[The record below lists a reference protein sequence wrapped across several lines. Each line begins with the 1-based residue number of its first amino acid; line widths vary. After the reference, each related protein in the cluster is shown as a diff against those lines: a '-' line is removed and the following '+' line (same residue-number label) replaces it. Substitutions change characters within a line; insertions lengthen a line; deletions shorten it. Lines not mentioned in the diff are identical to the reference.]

1 MKEIVISA
9 ATRTAIGKYQ
19 GSLSGVGA
27 IELGALAIK
36 ETIKRAGL
44 TPEQVERVVLG
55 ENIQLTRGGNPARR
69 VQMKAGWPIE
79 QDSYTIN
86 MNCASGMRAVI
97 AAAQDI
103 LLGERE
109 VIVAGGMECMSQSP
123 YVLEGARTGYRH
135 GNATM
140 YDFLADHI
148 LGDAGLMAEKMA
160 TTYGISREAQDE
172 WAYVSQSR
180 FAKAQTEGK
189 FKDEIFP
196 VEIPVKGGVKVF
208 DTDEHNRPETTIESL
223 AKLRPAFTKDGS
235 VTAGNSSGIND
246 GAAACVVTAAD
257 TAAKL
262 GLKPQAYIRGWESA
276 GVEPTL
282 FGIGPVPA
290 TQKLLKKT
298 GLKLSDIGLIEINEA
313 FAVQLVYGIRELG
326 LDPAIVNVNGGAVA
340 QGHAVGATGVVIMI
354 KLMNEMARRGVKYG
368 IATMCIGS
376 GQGMAVL
383 LENAR

>member
-1 MKEIVISA
+1 MKEIVLSA

-86 MNCASGMRAVI
+86 MNCASGMRAVV

-109 VIVAGGMECMSQSP
+109 VIVAGGMECMSQTP
-123 YVLEGARTGYRH
+123 YVLEQARTGYRH

-140 YDFLADHI
+140 FDFLADHV
-148 LGDAGLMAEKMA
+148 LGDAGGMAEKMA
-160 TTYGISREAQDE
+160 NTYGISRQDQDD
-172 WAYVSQSR
+172 WAYISQSR
-180 FAKAQTEGK
+180 FAKAQAEGK

-208 DTDEHNRPETTIESL
+208 DTDEHNRADTTLETL
-223 AKLRPAFTKDGS
+223 AKLKPAFAKDGS

-246 GAAACVVTAAD
+246 GSAACVVT
-257 TAAKL
+257 TAEKAGQL
-262 GLKPQAYIRGWESA
+262 GLKPQAYVRAWESV

-290 TQKLLKKT
+290 VQKLLQKT
-298 GLKLSDIGLIEINEA
+298 GLKLSDIGLVEMNEA
-313 FAVQLVYGIRELG
+313 FAVQIVAGIRQ
-326 LDPAIVNVNGGAVA
+326 LDLNPEIVNVNGGAVA
-340 QGHAVGATGVVIMI
+340 HGHPVGATGVIIMI

>member
-1 MKEIVISA
+1 LKEIVISS

-19 GSLSGVGA
+19 GSLANVGA

-55 ENIQLTRGGNPARR
+55 ENIQVTRGGNPARR
-69 VQMKAGWPIE
+69 VQMKAGWPVE
-79 QDSYTIN
+79 QDAYTIN
-86 MNCASGMRAVI
+86 MNCASGMRAVV
-97 AAAQDI
+97 AAAQDV
-103 LLGERE
+103 LLGERD
-109 VIVAGGMECMSQSP
+109 VIVAGGMECMSQTP
-123 YVLEGARTGYRH
+123 YLLENARNGFRH
-135 GNATM
+135 GNQVV
-140 YDFLADHI
+140 YDYLADHI
-148 LGDAGLMAEKMA
+148 LGDAGSMAENMA
-160 TTYGISREAQDE
+160 ATYNVSREAQDE
-172 WAYVSQSR
+172 WAYISQSR
-180 FAKAQTEGK
+180 FAKAQSEGK

-196 VEIPVKGGVKVF
+196 VEIPVKGGVQVF
-208 DTDEHNRPETTIESL
+208 DADEHNRPDTTLEKL
-223 AKLRPAFTKDGS
+223 AKLKPAFKKDGT

-262 GLKPQAYIRGWESA
+262 NLKPMAYLRAWESV

-290 TQKLLKKT
+290 VQKLMKKT
-298 GLKLSDIGLIEINEA
+298 GMKLSDIGLIEINEA
-313 FAVQLVYGIRELG
+313 FAVQLVAGINQLG
-326 LDPAIVNVNGGAVA
+326 LDPELVNVNGGAVA
-340 QGHAVGATGVVIMI
+340 QGHAVGATGLVIMI
-354 KLMNEMARRGVKYG
+354 KLMNEMARRKVKYG